1 MLAVWLTDVF
11 ERGYS
16 RGLTVFT
23 KSNQKSNASSLPLS
37 LPRGFRVPTQPDIHN
52 PPCMQDFRTRIDP
65 PKWGLT
71 VLGGVESILE
81 PHEVRRSP
89 PARSISP
96 SVAWFLDF
104 TPLGSLSLRHF
115 FRAVPGSQAARR
127 ADARDDYL
135 RRQGRGLPT
144 FMRPGFGA
152 AGAGS
157 SSAAAPAEDDG
168 GSSTPSEFPGR
179 TCPSPPPACND
190 VSK

>member
-1 MLAVWLTDVF
+1 
-11 ERGYS
+11 
-16 RGLTVFT
+16 
-23 KSNQKSNASSLPLS
+23 
-37 LPRGFRVPTQPDIHN
+37 
-52 PPCMQDFRTRIDP
+52 MQDFRTRIDP

-104 TPLGSLSLRHF
+104 TPPGSLSLRHF
-115 FRAVPGSQAARR
+115 SRAVPGPQAARR

-157 SSAAAPAEDDG
+157 SSAAARAEDDG
-168 GSSTPSEFPGR
+168 GSSTPSEFPGG
-179 TCPSPPPACND
+179 TCHSPPPRVPTFPCEPSLTPAAPRLLPS
-190 VSK
+190 VPLFPQGTPARTRSRGTSAPSATRPT